1 MPIPSPV
8 PASPAEA
15 LRARWTAVAEAQ
27 FRWKMETLPQ
37 LVTAEQ
43 GAQFDGA
50 LAKAL
55 AELAPRKGSGLQEF
69 HRILARRKP

>member
-1 MPIPSPV
+1 MPTPSTT
-8 PASPAEA
+8 PAQA
-15 LRARWTAVAEAQ
+15 LRARWDAVAEAQ
-27 FRWKMETLPQ
+27 FRWKMETLPH

-55 AELAPRKGSGLQEF
+55 AELPPRKGSGLAEF
-69 HRILARRKP
+69 QRLLARRKA